1 MNDIGT
7 PNRTAE
13 ILNEFGLNAKK
24 SLGQN
29 FIIDRNILI
38 NMVSSSSIDEHTT
51 VIEVGPGIGAL
62 TEQIAKVAKR
72 VFAFE
77 IDQRML
83 EVLNE
88 TLAPYNNVTV
98 FHQDILEVDWEEFQ
112 QEHLAPNEK
121 VVVMANLPYYITT
134 PILMNLFESSL
145 PFSEIIVMMQ
155 KEVADRLQAKPSTK
169 EYGSLSIAVQSQ
181 VEVDVLFDVPPT
193 VFNPQPNVYSSVIK
207 FSPLEEPEEI
217 INRKFF
223 SELTRASFAQR
234 RKTLWNNLRALYK
247 NDKDILEQVKIV
259 LEKAEIDPSRRAE
272 SLTIKEFVLLSNL
285 LFENNLTVKK

>member
-1 MNDIGT
+1 MNDIAT
-7 PNRTAE
+7 PTRTKE
-13 ILNEFGLNAKK
+13 ILKKFGHGAKK

-38 NMVSSSSIDEHTT
+38 NMVNSAHIDEETT
-51 VIEVGPGIGAL
+51 VIEIGPGIGAL

-77 IDQRML
+77 IDQRMI
-83 EVLNE
+83 EVLDE
-88 TLAPYNNVTV
+88 TLAPYPNVTV
-98 FHQDILEVDWEEFQ
+98 FHQDILDVNWEEFKEQ
-112 QEHLAPNEK
+112 FLEVDEK

-145 PFSEIIVMMQ
+145 PFSEIVVMMQ

-181 VEVDVLFDVPPT
+181 MNVEVLFEVPPT
-193 VFNPQPNVYSSVIK
+193 VFIPQPNVDSAIIK
-207 FSPLEEPEEI
+207 FSPLEEPKEI
-217 INRKFF
+217 IDRKFF

-234 RKTLWNNLRALYK
+234 RKTLWNNLRTYYQK
-247 NDKDILEQVKIV
+247 DKEKLEQVEQA
-259 LEKAEIDPSRRAE
+259 LEKIGIDPKRRAE
-272 SLTIKEFVLLSNL
+272 TLTVDEFVSMSNV
-285 LFENNLTVKK
+285 LFEIK